1 MPGAMLNAS
10 LALCHLM
17 LLSPP
22 WSRHCYSLS
31 GNLPSGDAASEKNQ
45 NRIQV
50 HLSLILSSAPVDD
63 TTTHF
68 SLWQPGET
76 GSLCSLVWVQD
87 SGEIRNGEGGLP
99 SWDRGFPQPFC
110 LFVFFCLQSQKWLT
124 YPLSTVTYLLPP
136 IRASLFAPGTDYS
149 VILLLSCP

>member
-1 MPGAMLNAS
+1 MLNAS

-50 HLSLILSSAPVDD
+50 HLSLILSSSPVDD

-68 SLWQPGET
+68 SLWQPRET

-110 LFVFFCLQSQKWLT
+110 LCFF
-124 YPLSTVTYLLPP
+124 LSPVSEMAYLSPFHCHLF
-136 IRASLFAPGTDYS
+136 IASNQGFSLCS
-149 VILLLSCP
+149 WNRLLSHAPTLLSLKSA